1 MTINEDRQAFYA
13 AALGHSGSLS
23 DLENEWLKTQ
33 VNPDEIAS
41 PDMWRAYLA
50 AQGLPTTL
58 SDGMAL
64 LPYPLTRGSNGGGV
78 VPALQGFAVATRG
91 VGPSGIIRLGGATDS
106 NYTRIESRLIHYSGA
121 EAITQ
126 IQADMPSYFMTL
138 VGGEAD
144 LPNPYT
150 VTIAIEYSGQIKF
163 ITWGGAN
170 SKLIPVAPRTIYTSD
185 VVSLG
190 FTIPAN
196 TAFFVQTSWVVA
208 NTGEFVY
215 GTDIRAAGTTN
226 DTQFRS
232 TAVVSQVGTVGP
244 WSTPSGG
251 SNSNLGAMISPISLR
266 APGSRKSVV
275 AVGDSILAFTGDQS
289 GDGSGNAGYLPRA
302 FYIGNGTNKL
312 PYTKLGRPSETASNM
327 IGGKGDQRIKSFVG
341 HTLGICEFG
350 MNDLGQACATVTA
363 SPQDKTTAVN
373 ALKANYLTIWAAL
386 RAATGKA
393 YQTLIT
399 PRVLGPTITSLT
411 SAGTVACTAT
421 VANTADLPVNGS
433 SVTIVG
439 AAPSAYSGTFTVTSV
454 NTGTNQFTYNAGS
467 VPGSSPATVSA
478 NAVITWHDGFV
489 SSTYQRPV
497 DGFEPGGLLRDAINT
512 WIISQV
518 GTTLDGYFDP
528 NPYIEEGTTGKFRTD
543 GGVART
549 ADGLHP
555 NATGA
560 GEAGAGIAV
569 AVYAAA

>member
-1 MTINEDRQAFYA
+1 MTPIG
-13 AALGHSGSLS
+13 LG
-23 DLENEWLKTQ
+23 
-33 VNPDEIAS
+33 I
-41 PDMWRAYLA
+41 
-50 AQGLPTTL
+50 GLGITI
-58 SDGMAL
+58 G
-64 LPYPLTRGSNGGGV
+64 GNGGGGGAAS
-78 VPALQGFAVATRG
+78 PNFAIATRG

-106 NYTRIESRLIHYSGA
+106 NYTRIESRLLHYSGA
-121 EAITQ
+121 EAITAL
-126 IQADMPSYFMTL
+126 QADMPAYYMAL
-138 VGGEAD
+138 AGGEAD
-144 LPNPYT
+144 IPNAYT
-150 VTIAIEYSGQIKF
+150 AMIAIEYSGNVKIL
-163 ITWGGAN
+163 TWGGAN
-170 SKLIPVAPRTIYTSD
+170 SKLIPVSPRTIYSSD
-185 VVSLG
+185 VTPLG

-208 NTGEFVY
+208 NSGEFVY

-232 TAVVSQVGTVGP
+232 TAVVSQVGTAGP

-289 GDGSGNAGYLPRA
+289 GDGNGNAGYLARS

-327 IGGKGDQRIKSFVG
+327 VGGKGDQRIKSFPG

-350 MNDLGQACATVTA
+350 MNDLGQACATVTPT
-363 SPQDKTTAVN
+363 PQDKTTAIAN
-373 ALKANYLTIWAAL
+373 LKANYLVIWAAL

-421 VANTADLPVNGS
+421 VGSNADLPVNGS
-433 SVTIVG
+433 SITIVG

-478 NAVITWHDGFV
+478 NAVITWNDGFI
-489 SSTYQRPV
+489 SQTYQRPV
-497 DGFEPGGLLRDAINT
+497 DGFEPGGLLRDVINP

-528 NPYIEEGTTGKFRTD
+528 NPYIEDSTGGTPTGKFRTD
-543 GGVART
+543 GGVAR
-549 ADGLHP
+549 ANDGLHP
-555 NATGA
+555 NATGS
-560 GEAGAGIAV
+560 GEIGTGIAPT
-569 AVYAAA
+569 VYSAA